1 MAVALIG
8 AQAMVACSEDAL
20 QPSPTA
26 ALTLVAS
33 GLSSPLYLTAPPGD
47 TLRAFVVE
55 QTGTIRVLR
64 RDTLVT
70 APFLDL
76 SGMIGS
82 YDERGLLSVAF
93 HPSYPTNGWFYVDY
107 TAPNGDLTIARYH
120 VSADPNVADAA
131 SGVVLLT
138 IPHPTYSNHNGGLVT
153 FGPDGY
159 LYIGTGDGGGAGDP
173 GGNGQD
179 STALLGKILR
189 IDVNGASP
197 YAIPPSNPFV
207 GRPPARPEVWAYGL
221 RNPWRFSFDRT
232 TRDFYIA
239 DVGQNLWE
247 EIDFAPAGDPGGH
260 NYGWHTM
267 EGLHCYSPSTGCV
280 MNGLVLPVYEYDHGP
295 ECSITGGYAYRG
307 TRNPTLAGRYFFADF
322 CAGWVRSLKM
332 QGGVAT
338 DIVDHTAQFGV
349 LPQITSFGE
358 DGRGELYIT
367 LGSGQVYRIA
377 TP

>member
-1 MAVALIG
+1 VAVALIG

-33 GLSSPLYLTAPPGD
+33 GLSSPLYLTAPAGD